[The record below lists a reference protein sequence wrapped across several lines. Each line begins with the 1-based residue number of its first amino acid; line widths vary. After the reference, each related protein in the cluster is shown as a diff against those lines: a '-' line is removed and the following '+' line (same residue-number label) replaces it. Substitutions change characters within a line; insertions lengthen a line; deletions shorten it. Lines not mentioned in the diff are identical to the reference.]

1 MTLGK
6 LAEIL
11 ELSKATVSYAL
22 RNSPMVSTK
31 TQAWVQK
38 RAAELGYS
46 PNPVASA
53 FLQQIR
59 SQSFNHYQAN
69 LAFLIPPNV
78 HYPHL
83 SGIIRGAQERAVEL
97 GYGLDVIPCEKEYG
111 SARLTKLLLAR
122 GILGIVIGPLA
133 KVLSH
138 LDLDWTKFASA
149 TYGYSMDRPAIH
161 RVVHH
166 HCQGIRTAFRMCR
179 QKGFKRIG
187 FALSAESDLRSNR
200 LWSSGYLGM
209 QHMLPDAE
217 KVNLLLTSYS
227 KWCPEIIEKWILRE
241 KPDVVLF
248 HALGSLPEME
258 SVLKSLPF
266 GVCRAVL
273 GREPGDPCAGID
285 QQSNLS
291 GRMLVDML
299 STQIRHNE
307 RGIPQTPILSMVDGM
322 WVDHT
327 SCAPEPRRR
336 HPRPRAAELETS
348 LAHPA

>member
-11 ELSKATVSYAL
+11 DLSKATVSYAL
-22 RNSPMVSTK
+22 RNSPMVSVK

-53 FLQQIR
+53 FLQQVR
-59 SQSFNHYQAN
+59 SQSFNRYQAN

-83 SGIIRGAQERAVEL
+83 SGIIQGAQERAVEL

-122 GILGIVIGPLA
+122 GILGIVIGPLS

-138 LDLDWTKFASA
+138 LDLDWSRFASA

-166 HCQGIRTAFRMCR
+166 HCHGIRTAFRMCR
-179 QKGFKRIG
+179 RKGFKRIG

-200 LWSSGYLGM
+200 LWSAGYLGM
-209 QHMLPDAE
+209 QHLLPKSE

-227 KWCPEIIEKWILRE
+227 KWSPEIIEKWILKE

-248 HALGSLPEME
+248 HALGSFPERE
-258 SVLKSLPF
+258 RVLKRLPF
-266 GVCRAVL
+266 RVSHAVL

-291 GRMLVDML
+291 GRLLVDML

-307 RGIPQTPILSMVDGM
+307 RGIPQTPILSMVDGV
-322 WVDHT
+322 WVDHP
-327 SCAPEPRRR
+327 SCSPLPGRRKHQLHGVEPE
-336 HPRPRAAELETS
+336 TG
-348 LAHPA
+348 